1 VDGRVE
7 LDSALPEG
15 TAVTVLAPE
24 RADTFEVDP
33 DSERMLL
40 EAIAQC
46 DRGETIPLPQL
57 LDELRDRE

>member
-1 VDGRVE
+1 VE

-24 RADTFEVDP
+24 LADTFEVDP

-46 DRGETIPLPQL
+46 DRGETIALPQL